1 MIMIR
6 IVTGLHTAETEIIRE
21 RGADPPEMID
31 QDHQDTVDI
40 MMIEETMVMMTD
52 EIEVM
57 VIVIDVVMMLDETMV
72 TDVVMEM
79 DMMIDVVMMKD
90 GNMINMIT
98 EDIMTEVV
106 MEEDTMTG
114 VVIDLIMTI
123 LHDTMIGT
131 SNIVRSDHHSNALYI
146 LMKWTPATC

>member
-1 MIMIR
+1 
-6 IVTGLHTAETEIIRE
+6 
-21 RGADPPEMID
+21 
-31 QDHQDTVDI
+31 
-40 MMIEETMVMMTD
+40 
-52 EIEVM
+52 
-57 VIVIDVVMMLDETMV
+57 MV
-72 TDVVMEM
+72 TDVVMEL
-79 DMMIDVVMMKD
+79 DMMIDMVMEVVMMID

-106 MEEDTMTG
+106 MEEDTMIEEVEEDTMTG